1 MITKNSKENVMKKLI
16 FALSAT
22 LLVLLILLTVLLL
35 LPRPGMVAENPPTT
49 PITDLPTEDTTPEPS
64 TAPPTEAT
72 EIPTEEPTEPVT
84 EPVFAP
90 AYVNDTDPANWEIEW
105 EIVDG
110 ETQVASYQRSEPI
123 FFEDG
128 VYFALPGVAGFHGGN
143 YRTGANY
150 GTANIVD
157 GTITQLSKTNVNS
170 FIADPDWAGCGW
182 TGQPLVAQWD
192 SETRAIMNLYEDK
205 KAKDDLVEA
214 IYAKLDGY
222 IHFIDME
229 DGSATRDPVYI
240 GSVFKGSGAL
250 DPRGYPVLYLGAG
263 LSVTGSPQC
272 IYAVSLID
280 GSILYKLSGDHK
292 DAHRYWYGFD
302 GNPLV
307 DAETDTLIWGGENA
321 VLYTIKLNTQ
331 YDKAAGTLTMAPD
344 EPVVS
349 IYTSKYSRGN
359 RYSGYESSL
368 VAADHYLFLGDNS
381 GLMQCI
387 DVNTMELKWVQD
399 LQDDI
404 NATPLLEWIS
414 EEECYLYAAPS
425 VDYNDG
431 NVSVYK
437 LNALNGEI
445 IWKYDA
451 KCVDDSAFPGGVMGS
466 PLMGQTGTN
475 MEGMVIFCIGR
486 TPTYRSA
493 QIIAFD
499 KESGEILWQQ
509 EAGNNVWSSP
519 VALYTEDGNGYI
531 FLADISGTCYL
542 LDGENGEI
550 MNTLELRRTV
560 ESSPVAFGNKVLL
573 GTRPAMVLLEIN

>member
-1 MITKNSKENVMKKLI
+1 MKKI
-16 FALSAT
+16 T
-22 LLVLLILLTVLLL
+22 IVLVVVLTALLL
-35 LPRPGMVAENPPTT
+35 LLAGLLLWPRSA
-49 PITDLPTEDTTPEPS
+49 
-64 TAPPTEAT
+64 TAPAPPQAATPPETTATEAPT
-72 EIPTEEPTEPVT
+72 KEPAEPETIPTEEPTEPETV
-84 EPVFAP
+84 PVFAP
-90 AYVNDTDPANWEIEW
+90 ASTSDTDPANWEIEW

-110 ETQVASYQRSEPI
+110 EEQVTSYNREDPI
-123 FFEDG
+123 FFENGD
-128 VYFALPGVAGFHGGN
+128 YFALPGVAGFHGGN
-143 YRTGANY
+143 HRTGASY
-150 GTANIVD
+150 GTANIVE
-157 GTITQLSKTNVNS
+157 GKITQLSKTNVNS
-170 FIADPDWAGCGW
+170 FIAEPDWAGCGW

-192 SETRAIMNLYEDK
+192 AETRAIMNLYDDK
-205 KAKDDLVEA
+205 KEKDGLVEA
-214 IYAKLDGY
+214 VYAKLDGY

-250 DPRGYPVLYLGAG
+250 DPRGYPILYLGAG
-263 LSVTGSPQC
+263 LSVGSAPQC

-280 GSILYKLSGDHK
+280 GTILYKLSGAHK

-302 GNPLV
+302 GGPLV

-321 VLYTIKLNTQ
+321 LIYTIKLNTQ
-331 YDKAAGTLTMAPD
+331 YDKAAGTLTMNPD
-344 EPVVS
+344 DPVVS
-349 IYTSKYSRGN
+349 IYTSKYSRAE

-368 VAADHYLFLGDNS
+368 VAADQYLFLGDNS
-381 GLMQCI
+381 GLMQCV

-425 VDYNDG
+425 VDYNGG

-437 LNALNGEI
+437 INALNGEI
-445 IWKYDA
+445 LWTYDA
-451 KCVDDSAFPGGVMGS
+451 KCINDSAFPGGVMGS

-499 KESGEILWQQ
+499 KESGEVLWQQ

-519 VALYTEDGNGYI
+519 VALYTDDGKGYI

-542 LDGENGEI
+542 LNGENGEI
-550 MNTLELRRTV
+550 VSTLELNRTV

-573 GTRPAMVLLEIN
+573 GTRPAIVLLEIT

>member
-1 MITKNSKENVMKKLI
+1 MKKVTVILAA
-16 FALSAT
+16 ALA
-22 LLVLLILLTVLLL
+22 LLLILLTGFLVWERKPEAGSVPETAATLST
-35 LPRPGMVAENPPTT
+35 VAEITAPTDAVSDPT
-49 PITDLPTEDTTPEPS
+49 QAPTE
-64 TAPPTEAT
+64 TAA
-72 EIPTEEPTEPVT
+72 EETVPVT
-84 EPVFAP
+84 EPAFSPIAVAG
-90 AYVNDTDPANWEIEW
+90 TDPANWEIEW
-105 EIVDG
+105 EIIDG
-110 ETQVASYQRSEPI
+110 ENEVTSYNRKDPI

-128 VYFALPGVAGFHGGN
+128 DYFALPGVAGFHGGN

-150 GTANIVD
+150 GTVNIVD
-157 GTITQLSKTNVNS
+157 GKITQLSKTNVNS

-192 SETRAIMNLYEDK
+192 SETRAIMNLYGDK
-205 KAKDDLVEA
+205 KEKEGLVEA

-250 DPRGYPVLYLGAG
+250 DPRGYPILYLGAG
-263 LSVTGSPQC
+263 LSVSSRPQS

-280 GSILYKLSGDHK
+280 GTILYELAGDHK

-331 YDKAAGTLTMAPD
+331 YDKAAGTLTMNPD

-349 IYTSKYSRGN
+349 IYTSKYSRAE

-368 VAADHYLFLGDNS
+368 VAADQYLFLGDNS
-381 GLMQCI
+381 GLLQCVN
-387 DVNTMELKWVQD
+387 VNTMELKWVQD

-437 LNALNGEI
+437 LNALTGEI
-445 IWKYDA
+445 LWTYDA
-451 KCVDDSAFPGGVMGS
+451 KCIDDSAFPGGVMGS
-466 PLMGQTGTN
+466 PLLGQTGSN
-475 MEGMVIFCIGR
+475 MDGMVIFCIGR

-493 QIIAFD
+493 QIIAFA
-499 KESGEILWQQ
+499 KASGEILWQQ

-519 VALYTEDGNGYI
+519 LALYTEDGKGYI

-542 LDGENGEI
+542 LNGENGEI
-550 MNTLELRRTV
+550 VDTLKLNRTV

-573 GTRPAMVLLEIN
+573 GTRPAVVLLEIT

>member
-1 MITKNSKENVMKKLI
+1 MKKVTVILAA
-16 FALSAT
+16 ALA
-22 LLVLLILLTVLLL
+22 LLLILLTGFLVWERKPEAGSVPETAATLST
-35 LPRPGMVAENPPTT
+35 VAEITAPTDAVSDPT
-49 PITDLPTEDTTPEPS
+49 QAPTE
-64 TAPPTEAT
+64 TAA
-72 EIPTEEPTEPVT
+72 EETVPVT
-84 EPVFAP
+84 EPAFSPIAVAG
-90 AYVNDTDPANWEIEW
+90 TDPANWEIEW

-110 ETQVASYQRSEPI
+110 ENEVTSYNRKDPI

-128 VYFALPGVAGFHGGN
+128 DYFALPGVAGFHGGN

-150 GTANIVD
+150 GTVNIID
-157 GTITQLSKTNVNS
+157 GKITQLSKTNVNS

-192 SETRAIMNLYEDK
+192 SETRAIMNLYGDK
-205 KAKDDLVEA
+205 KEKEGLVEA

-250 DPRGYPVLYLGAG
+250 DPRGYPILYLGAG
-263 LSVTGSPQC
+263 LSASSRPQS

-280 GSILYKLSGDHK
+280 GTILYELAGDHK

-331 YDKAAGTLTMAPD
+331 YDKAAGTLTMNPD

-349 IYTSKYSRGN
+349 IYTSKYSRAE

-368 VAADHYLFLGDNS
+368 VAADQYLFLGDNS
-381 GLMQCI
+381 GLLQCVN
-387 DVNTMELKWVQD
+387 VNTMELKWVQD

-437 LNALNGEI
+437 LNALTGEI
-445 IWKYDA
+445 LWTYDA
-451 KCVDDSAFPGGVMGS
+451 KCIDDSAFPGGVMGS
-466 PLMGQTGTN
+466 PLLGQTGSN
-475 MEGMVIFCIGR
+475 MDGMVIFCIGR

-493 QIIAFD
+493 QIIAFA
-499 KESGEILWQQ
+499 KASGEILWQQ

-519 VALYTEDGNGYI
+519 LALYTEDGKGYI

-542 LDGENGEI
+542 LNGENGEI
-550 MNTLELRRTV
+550 VDTLKMNRTV

-573 GTRPAMVLLEIN
+573 GTRPAVVLLEIT

>member
-1 MITKNSKENVMKKLI
+1 MPAPCSGQPGTSVHPHVRGVNQAEQLYQVVYTGS
-16 FALSAT
+16 SAF
-22 LLVLLILLTVLLL
+22 V
-35 LPRPGMVAENPPTT
+35 
-49 PITDLPTEDTTPEPS
+49 S
-64 TAPPTEAT
+64 
-72 EIPTEEPTEPVT
+72 
-84 EPVFAP
+84 
-90 AYVNDTDPANWEIEW
+90 DTDPANWEMEW
-105 EIVDG
+105 EIVVGD
-110 ETQVASYQRSEPI
+110 EEVTSFQRRDPI

-128 VYFALPGVAGFHGGN
+128 DYFALPGVAGFHGGN

-150 GTANIVD
+150 GIANIVD
-157 GTITQLSKTNVNS
+157 GKITQLAKTNVNS

-192 SETRAIMNLYEDK
+192 AETRTTMNLYEDK
-205 KAKDDLVEA
+205 KEKDGLVEA

-250 DPRGYPVLYLGAG
+250 DPRGYPILYLGAG
-263 LSVTGSPQC
+263 LSVSSAPQC

-280 GSILYKLSGDHK
+280 GTILYKLSGDHK

-331 YDKAAGTLTMAPD
+331 YDKAAGTLTMNPD
-344 EPVVS
+344 PPVVS
-349 IYTSKYSRGN
+349 IYTSKYSRAE
-359 RYSGYESSL
+359 RYSGYESSV

-381 GLMQCI
+381 GLLQCV

-437 LNALNGEI
+437 LDALTGEI
-445 IWKYDA
+445 LWTYDA
-451 KCVDDSAFPGGVMGS
+451 KCIDDSAFPGGVMGS
-466 PLMGQTGTN
+466 PLLGQTGSD

-499 KESGEILWQQ
+499 KKTGEILWQQ

-519 VALYTEDGNGYI
+519 VALYTEEGEGYI

-542 LDGENGEI
+542 LKGENGELI
-550 MNTLELRRTV
+550 DTLEMNRTV
-560 ESSPVAFGNKVLL
+560 ESSPVAIGNKILL
-573 GTRPAMVLLEIN
+573 GTRPAVVLLEIT

>member
-1 MITKNSKENVMKKLI
+1 MKKVTVILAA
-16 FALSAT
+16 ALA
-22 LLVLLILLTVLLL
+22 LLLILLTGFLVWERKPEAGSVPETAATLST
-35 LPRPGMVAENPPTT
+35 VAEITAPTDAVSDPT
-49 PITDLPTEDTTPEPS
+49 QAPTE
-64 TAPPTEAT
+64 TAA
-72 EIPTEEPTEPVT
+72 EETVPVT
-84 EPVFAP
+84 EPAFSPIAVAG
-90 AYVNDTDPANWEIEW
+90 TDPANWEIEW

-110 ETQVASYQRSEPI
+110 ENEVTSYNRKDPI

-128 VYFALPGVAGFHGGN
+128 DYFALPGVASFHGGN

-150 GTANIVD
+150 GTVNIID
-157 GTITQLSKTNVNS
+157 GKITQLSKTNVNS

-192 SETRAIMNLYEDK
+192 SETRAIMNLYGDK
-205 KAKDDLVEA
+205 KEKEGLVEA

-250 DPRGYPVLYLGAG
+250 DPRGYPILYLGAG
-263 LSVTGSPQC
+263 LSVSSRPQS

-280 GSILYKLSGDHK
+280 GTILYELAGDHK

-331 YDKAAGTLTMAPD
+331 YDKAAGTLTMNPD

-349 IYTSKYSRGN
+349 IYTSKYSRAE

-368 VAADHYLFLGDNS
+368 VAADQYLFLGDNS
-381 GLMQCI
+381 GLLQCVN
-387 DVNTMELKWVQD
+387 VNTMELKWVQD

-437 LNALNGEI
+437 LNALTGEI
-445 IWKYDA
+445 LWTYDA
-451 KCVDDSAFPGGVMGS
+451 KCIDDSAFPGGVMGS
-466 PLMGQTGTN
+466 PLLGQTGSN
-475 MEGMVIFCIGR
+475 MDGMVIFCIGR

-493 QIIAFD
+493 QIIAFA
-499 KESGEILWQQ
+499 KASGEILWQQ

-519 VALYTEDGNGYI
+519 LALYTEDGKGYI

-542 LDGENGEI
+542 LNGENGEI
-550 MNTLELRRTV
+550 VDTLKMNRTV

-573 GTRPAMVLLEIN
+573 GTRPAVVLLEIT

>member
-1 MITKNSKENVMKKLI
+1 
-16 FALSAT
+16 
-22 LLVLLILLTVLLL
+22 
-35 LPRPGMVAENPPTT
+35 
-49 PITDLPTEDTTPEPS
+49 
-64 TAPPTEAT
+64 
-72 EIPTEEPTEPVT
+72 
-84 EPVFAP
+84 
-90 AYVNDTDPANWEIEW
+90 
-105 EIVDG
+105 
-110 ETQVASYQRSEPI
+110 
-123 FFEDG
+123 
-128 VYFALPGVAGFHGGN
+128 VAGFHGGN
-143 YRTGANY
+143 HRTGANY
-150 GTANIVD
+150 GTANIVE
-157 GTITQLSKTNVNS
+157 GKITQLSKTNVAT
-170 FIADPDWAGCGW
+170 FIEDPDWSGCGW

-192 SETRAIMNLYEDK
+192 AETRAIMNLYEDK
-205 KAKDDLVEA
+205 KEKDGLVEA
-214 IYAKLDGY
+214 VYAKLDGY
-222 IHFIDME
+222 IHFVDME

-250 DPRGYPVLYLGAG
+250 DPRGYPILYLGAG
-263 LSVTGSPQC
+263 LSVGSAPQC

-280 GSILYKLSGDHK
+280 GTILYKLSGAHK

-302 GNPLV
+302 GGPLV

-321 VLYTIKLNTQ
+321 LIYTIKLNTQ
-331 YDKAAGTLTMAPD
+331 YDKAAGTLTMNPD

-349 IYTSKYSRGN
+349 IYTSKYSRGA

-368 VAADHYLFLGDNS
+368 VAADQYLFLGDNS
-381 GLMQCI
+381 GLMQCV

-425 VDYNDG
+425 VDYNGG
-431 NVSVYK
+431 NISIYK

-445 IWKYDA
+445 LWTYDA
-451 KCVDDSAFPGGVMGS
+451 KCINDSAFPGGVMGS
-466 PLMGQTGTN
+466 PLLGKAGAN

-499 KESGEILWQQ
+499 KETGDILWQQ

-519 VALYTEDGNGYI
+519 VALYTDDGKGYI

-542 LDGENGEI
+542 LNGENGEI
-550 MNTLELRRTV
+550 VDTLHLKRTV

-573 GTRPAMVLLEIN
+573 GTRPAMVLLEIT

>member
-1 MITKNSKENVMKKLI
+1 MKKLVI
-16 FALSAT
+16 ALASTLAV
-22 LLVLLILLTVLLL
+22 LLVLLAVLLMW
-35 LPRPGMVAENPPTT
+35 PRVELTAEMPQTVPTT
-49 PITDLPTEDTTPEPS
+49 EPS
-64 TAPPTEAT
+64 IPEESIAETTEAT
-72 EIPTEEPTEPVT
+72 VPPTEEPTEPVT
-84 EPVFAP
+84 EPQFSP
-90 AYVNDTDPANWEIEW
+90 AFVSDTDPANWEIEW
-105 EIVDG
+105 EIVVGD
-110 ETQVASYQRSEPI
+110 EEVTSFNRPEPI
-123 FFEDG
+123 FFEDED
-128 VYFALPGVAGFHGGN
+128 YFTLPGIAGFHGGN
-143 YRTGANY
+143 YRNGANY
-150 GTANIVD
+150 GTANITE
-157 GTITQLSKTNVNS
+157 GNITELARTNVNS

-192 SETRAIMNLYEDK
+192 AETRAIMNLYEDK
-205 KAKDDLVEA
+205 KAKDGLVEA

-250 DPRGYPVLYLGAG
+250 DPRGYPILYLGAG
-263 LSVTGSPQC
+263 LSVSSAPQC

-302 GNPLV
+302 GGPLV

-321 VLYTIKLNTQ
+321 VIYTIKLNTQ

-344 EPVVS
+344 DPIVS

-359 RYSGYESSL
+359 RYSGYESSV

-381 GLMQCI
+381 GLLQCI

-431 NVSVYK
+431 NITVHK
-437 LNALNGEI
+437 INAVNGEI
-445 IWKYDA
+445 IWTYDA
-451 KCVDDSAFPGGVMGS
+451 KCVADSAFPGGVMGS
-466 PLMGQTGTN
+466 PLLGQSGTD
-475 MEGMVIFCIGR
+475 MDGMVIFCIGR

-493 QIIAFD
+493 QVIAFD
-499 KESGEILWQQ
+499 KETGEILWQQ
-509 EAGNNVWSSP
+509 EVGNNVWSSP
-519 VALYTEDGNGYI
+519 LTLYTEEGKGYI
-531 FLADISGTCYL
+531 FLADISGMCYL
-542 LDGENGEI
+542 LDGANGEI
-550 MNTLELRRTV
+550 INTLNLKRTI
-560 ESSPVAFGNKVLL
+560 ESSPVAFGNKILL
-573 GTRPAMVLLEIN
+573 GIRPAVVLLEIT

>member
-1 MITKNSKENVMKKLI
+1 MKKMI
-16 FALSAT
+16 IALSAT
-22 LLVLLILLTVLLL
+22 LAALLLILAVLLL
-35 LPRPGMVAENPPTT
+35 WPRSNIAPEDPPVISATE
-49 PITDLPTEDTTPEPS
+49 LPTEPAKPDIPTV
-64 TAPPTEAT
+64 PPTEV
-72 EIPTEEPTEPVT
+72 PTEEPTEPAT
-84 EPVFAP
+84 EPPFAP
-90 AYVNDTDPANWEIEW
+90 AFVSDTDPANWEIEW
-105 EIVDG
+105 EIVVGD
-110 ETQVASYQRSEPI
+110 EDVSSFQRQDPI
-123 FFEDG
+123 SFEDG
-128 VYFALPGVAGFHGGN
+128 DYFALPGVAGFHGGN

-150 GTANIVD
+150 GTANIVE
-157 GTITQLSKTNVNS
+157 GKITQLSKTNVNS
-170 FIADPDWAGCGW
+170 FIVDPDWAGCGW

-192 SETRAIMNLYEDK
+192 AETRAIMNLYDDK
-205 KAKDDLVEA
+205 KEKDGLIEA

-250 DPRGYPVLYLGAG
+250 DPRGYPILYLGAG
-263 LSVTGSPQC
+263 LSVSSAPQC

-280 GSILYKLSGDHK
+280 GTILYKLSGAHD

-321 VLYTIKLNTQ
+321 LIYTIKLNTQ

-344 EPVVS
+344 DPIVS
-349 IYTSKYSRGN
+349 IYTSNYSRGN
-359 RYSGYESSL
+359 RFSGYESSL
-368 VAADHYLFLGDNS
+368 VAADQYLFIGDNS
-381 GLMQCI
+381 GLMQCV

-431 NVSVYK
+431 NISVYK
-437 LNALNGEI
+437 LNALTGEI
-445 IWKYDA
+445 LWSYDA
-451 KCVDDSAFPGGVMGS
+451 KCVDDPAFPGGVMGS
-466 PLMGQTGTN
+466 PLMGQQGTN
-475 MEGMVIFCIGR
+475 MDGMVIFCIGR
-486 TPTYRSA
+486 TPKYRSA

-499 KESGEILWQQ
+499 KETGDILWQQ

-519 VALYTEDGNGYI
+519 VALYTEDGKGYI

-542 LDGENGEI
+542 LSGENGEI
-550 MNTLELRRTV
+550 LDTLELKRTI

-573 GTRPAMVLLEIN
+573 GTRPAVVLLEIT